1 MAHFGPKAVLTSIV
15 NDWGPHYIQATQ
27 SELDHSWKSQD
38 YWGGLKEG
46 TVELPISD
54 LVPAPVKAE
63 AEQIIADIK
72 SGAFH
77 PFTGPIKDQ
86 AGVEKFAPGAMASNA
101 DLASMNYYV
110 EGMKAD
116 IPK

>member
-15 NDWGPHYIQATQ
+15 NDWAPYYQQATQ
-27 SELDHSWKSQD
+27 SVIDHSWKTED

-54 LVPAPVKAE
+54 LVPAAVKTE

-72 SGAFH
+72 SGTLQ

-86 AGVEKFAPGAMASNA
+86 AGVEKIPAGVSATNTQ
-101 DLASMNYYV
+101 LASMNYYV
-110 EGMKAD
+110 EGMKAEM
-116 IPK
+116 PK

>member
-1 MAHFGPKAVLTSIV
+1 M
-15 NDWGPHYIQATQ
+15 
-27 SELDHSWKSQD
+27 
-38 YWGGLKEG
+38 KEG

-86 AGVEKFAPGAMASNA
+86 AGVEKFATGAMASNA

>member
-1 MAHFGPKAVLTSIV
+1 V
-15 NDWGPHYIQATQ
+15 
-27 SELDHSWKSQD
+27 LDHDWKSQD

-54 LVPAPVKAE
+54 LVPAAVKTE

-72 SGAFH
+72 SGALQ

-86 AGVEKFAPGAMASNA
+86 AGTEKIPAGVSATTAQ
-101 DLASMNYYV
+101 LASMNYYV

>member
-1 MAHFGPKAVLTSIV
+1 M
-15 NDWGPHYIQATQ
+15 
-27 SELDHSWKSQD
+27 LDHTWKSLD

-54 LVPAPVKAE
+54 LVPAAVKTE

-72 SGAFH
+72 SGALH

-86 AGVEKFAPGAMASNA
+86 AGVEKNPGGRDSNQCGIGV
-101 DLASMNYYV
+101 DELLRRRH
-110 EGMKAD
+110 EGRD
-116 IPK
+116 TEVIPAK

>member
-1 MAHFGPKAVLTSIV
+1 M
-15 NDWGPHYIQATQ
+15 
-27 SELDHSWKSQD
+27 LDHTWKSQD

-54 LVPAPVKAE
+54 LVPAAVKTE

-86 AGVEKFAPGAMASNA
+86 AGTEKIPTGATASNA
-101 DLASMNYYV
+101 ELASMNYYV